1 MTPPNLMESSL
12 VMFLHLGKGFFP
24 RPLLC
29 LKLLAKV
36 HNDHG
41 KKNHNVKAFPMGSN
55 KIYNNNFAPLSINN
69 TRHKLQWLFMF
80 TCRTLTLWH
89 SHWALQFDIRY

>member
-1 MTPPNLMESSL
+1 MAITIKNKVGCFGKQNINPPFAKEKIHLIMTPPNLMESSL

-36 HNDHG
+36 HHDHG
-41 KKNHNVKAFPMGSN
+41 KKKTIM
-55 KIYNNNFAPLSINN
+55 
-69 TRHKLQWLFMF
+69 
-80 TCRTLTLWH
+80 
-89 SHWALQFDIRY
+89 